1 MAGASAWRSKIW
13 ARISRPFGP
22 TSTRCEKTSPVSSL
36 RVKDTAQSRAD
47 SEVEALQERLNKLAD
62 DVQAGGREGLRAVE
76 QQIEERPLA
85 SLAIAFAVGMVL
97 GRLFDRR

>member
-1 MAGASAWRSKIW
+1 MAEQDLGKDVEAIRADLD
-13 ARISRPFGP
+13 A
-22 TSTRCEKTSPVSSL
+22 L
-36 RVKDTAQSRAD
+36 RKDLAGVVEAIKGTAQGRAD

-85 SLAIAFAVGMVL
+85 SLAVAFAVGMVL